1 MLFKFFTSWTNQAQ
15 PMKKLKKK
23 YSNQFSMLLKIIS
36 WINP

>member
-1 MLFKFFTSWTNQAQ
+1 MFHSMDKPSSANE
-15 PMKKLKKK
+15 KKIN